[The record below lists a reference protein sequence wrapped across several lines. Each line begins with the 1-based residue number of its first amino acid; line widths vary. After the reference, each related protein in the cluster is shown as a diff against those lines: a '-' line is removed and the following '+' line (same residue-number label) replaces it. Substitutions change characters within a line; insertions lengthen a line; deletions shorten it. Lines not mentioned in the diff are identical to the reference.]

1 MNNTYKQPLI
11 VLSVLVIAAVACGQ
25 FSLGIEAPP
34 ISADQQN
41 EDQAILLATS
51 SNPSPIASSI
61 PPTQETSPTPSQAN
75 IYMIATGDN
84 GASGK
89 KIGCD
94 DSVVPVFI
102 PIPASLDP
110 VMGALEALLSI
121 HDQNYGQSGL
131 YNSLYQ
137 STLKVD
143 SVKTDNKGGATVNL
157 SGVYQLGGECDDPR
171 FRAQIE
177 ETVLQFPQIKTVE
190 IFINNISLDDI
201 LSGKGQPPSPTD
213 LTYDK
218 VSIFLIAL
226 NDNGAGGPLV
236 GCGDSAIPVEVQIT
250 HTQDPVAAL
259 TFAIQA
265 LLSAGDR
272 YTGGAGFY
280 NALKNSSLNVV
291 SVTIQDANATIK
303 LSGALQSGGQCD
315 DPRIK
320 AQLEQTVRQFS
331 QLTRVS
337 IYLNDQL
344 FYNYP

>member
-1 MNNTYKQPLI
+1 MNNNYKQPLI
-11 VLSVLVIAAVACGQ
+11 VLSVLLTAAVACGQ
-25 FSLGIEAPP
+25 FSFGIETPP
-34 ISADQQN
+34 ARVDRQIENQPV
-41 EDQAILLATS
+41 LFATS
-51 SNPSPIASSI
+51 SNPSPVSSPI
-61 PPTQETSPTPSQAN
+61 PPTQETSPTPFQAN
-75 IYMIATGDN
+75 IYMIAVGDN

-94 DSVVPVFI
+94 DSVVSV
-102 PIPASLDP
+102 PIAIAASSDP
-110 VMGALEALLSI
+110 VKGVLDALLSI

-137 STLKVD
+137 SRLKVD
-143 SVKTDNKGGATVNL
+143 SVTVDNNERATVNL
-157 SGVYQLGGECDDPR
+157 SGVYLLGGECDDPR

-177 ETVLQFPQIKTVE
+177 ETILQFPQIKTVE
-190 IFINNISLDDI
+190 IFINNISLDSI
-201 LSGKGQPPSPTD
+201 LSGKGQAPSASD
-213 LTYDK
+213 VTYEK
-218 VSIFLIAL
+218 VNIYLIAL
-226 NDNGAGGPLV
+226 NDNGAGGTLV

-250 HTQDPVAAL
+250 PTQDLVAAVKSAL
-259 TFAIQA
+259 QA

-272 YTGGAGFY
+272 YAGGAGLY
-280 NALKNSSLNVV
+280 NALKNSSLKVV
-291 SVTIQDANATIK
+291 DVIIQNANATIK

-331 QLTRVS
+331 QVTQVS